1 MRSAARPKALVA
13 AWFDFLTPG
22 QRQTCEALQAAIR
35 SAVPDVMEAVKWGNL
50 VFSVQEVVF
59 AAIVPHKAH
68 ANLQI
73 FNGSLLPP
81 GLPPLDGVGRG
92 PRTLRCRFTQP
103 VDRVTVEMVISA
115 SAALARRQAQ
125 DRPPRGGGFS
135 TGSGGPTDH
144 PF

>member
-22 QRQTCEALQAAIR
+22 QRPTCEALQAAIR
-35 SAVPDVMEAVKWGNL
+35 NAAPDVMEAVKWGNL
-50 VFSVQEVVF
+50 VFSVHDVVF

-73 FNGSLLPP
+73 FNGSQLPP
-81 GLPPLDGVGRG
+81 GLPLLDGVGRG

-103 VDRVTVEMVISA
+103 VDRVAVEMVISA
-115 SAALARRQAQ
+115 SAALARRLGQS
-125 DRPPRGGGFS
+125 RPPRGGGFFS
-135 TGSGGPTDH
+135 SSEGSPDSM
-144 PF
+144 